1 MDKSDKI
8 YVAGHRGMVGSAVV
22 RKLQAEGYNNLI
34 LKTRREL
41 DLQNQAAVTEFFD
54 AEKPDIVIFA
64 AARVGGIN
72 DGGYLIS
79 KKSLDTSNKLYSF
92 GLDDDYSFERDFF
105 KKTNVEVICYDQ
117 TVNFKFFLKPFL
129 FGHFS
134 KLFQYLGYRFFFD
147 GKKRKH
153 IKKNIIPRGTFKF
166 NNEVDSA
173 DINLII
179 KENPSN
185 DIFFKI
191 DIEGSELKLLD
202 DLKYINFKL
211 LQIELINN
219 NEIKDNLNFVKNL
232 SQFCVFYESAN
243 FKELSLSEIQSLIHA
258 TLLKEPTIDLFCVN
272 KNHIIC

>member
-1 MDKSDKI
+1 MNK
-8 YVAGHRGMVGSAVV
+8 YTLPL
-22 RKLQAEGYNNLI
+22 KLKPRFETELI
-34 LKTRREL
+34 RLGK
-41 DLQNQAAVTEFFD
+41 
-54 AEKPDIVIFA
+54 K
-64 AARVGGIN
+64 N

-117 TVNFKFFLKPFL
+117 TVNFKFFLKPFH

-134 KLFQYLGYRFFFD
+134 KLFQYIGYRFFFD

-191 DIEGSELKLLD
+191 DIEGSEYRILSQLIKHSSHISGLVIEFHDCDLNLD
-202 DLKYINFKL
+202 KIINFVENFE
-211 LQIELINN
+211 LQVVHIHVNNWSYISPSGLPRALEITFSPSKFNTEIKEEKKYPIELDQPNN
-219 NEIKDNLNFVKNL
+219 PQFKDLPIEF
-232 SQFCVFYESAN
+232 
-243 FKELSLSEIQSLIHA
+243 I
-258 TLLKEPTIDLFCVN
+258 
-272 KNHIIC
+272 